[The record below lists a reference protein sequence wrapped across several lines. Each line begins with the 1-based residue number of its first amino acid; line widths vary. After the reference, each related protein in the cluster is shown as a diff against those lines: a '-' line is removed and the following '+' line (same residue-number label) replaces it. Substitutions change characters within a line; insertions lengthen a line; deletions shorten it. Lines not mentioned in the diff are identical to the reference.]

1 MSIEQIGSTVSP
13 PILPAATVVTKTVAP
28 ESQAVLLNGSAAV
41 QGAQASQTSAAVKQ
55 PSKGDVQEAVKKIE
69 QVLSPAAQGLRFSI
83 DSDTGINVVKLI
95 DSQTQEVLRQIPS
108 QEVID
113 ISKALD
119 KLQGLLVKAR
129 A

>member
-13 PILPAATVVTKTVAP
+13 PILPVASSASKAIAP
-28 ESQAVLLNGSAAV
+28 ESQAVLLSGAAAV
-41 QGAQASQTSAAVKQ
+41 QGAQAAQASAVVKQ
-55 PSKGDVQEAVKKIE
+55 PTKGDVQEAVKKIE

-83 DSDTGINVVKLI
+83 DSDTGINIVKLI